1 MADNPGGSHPD
12 LSVSSAAW
20 DELRGELARDVDR
33 VADRL
38 RGLSQARLAADA
50 SPHASRAEA
59 ARAAAQALA
68 DASAGLEAGL
78 DSDPPTWR
86 ELPRLDDFAIGDQV
100 AVTGH
105 DLVAAAA
112 SGQPQDEVWTR
123 NGRRTAHEVLAAA
136 VAALVALRH
145 AL

>member
-1 MADNPGGSHPD
+1 MADNPGGSPPD
-12 LSVSSAAW
+12 LSVSPAW

-50 SPHASRAEA
+50 CPHASRAEA

-68 DASAGLEAGL
+68 DASAGLEAGP
-78 DSDPPTWR
+78 DPDPPTWR
-86 ELPRLDDFAIGDQV
+86 GLPRLDDFAIGDQV

-112 SGQPQDEVWTR
+112 SSAPGDRAWTR
-123 NGRRTAHEVLAAA
+123 DGRRTAHEVLAAA